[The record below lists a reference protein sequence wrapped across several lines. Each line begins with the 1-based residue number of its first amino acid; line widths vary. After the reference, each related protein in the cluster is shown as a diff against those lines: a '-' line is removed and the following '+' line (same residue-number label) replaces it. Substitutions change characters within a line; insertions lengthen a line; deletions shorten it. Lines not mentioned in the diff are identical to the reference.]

1 MQLKNAIYVTTT
13 GVVMSTGGHKY
24 PRGTNILE
32 DRKAQHIALITAF
45 IKYKHT
51 TYTFSWV
58 S

>member
-1 MQLKNAIYVTTT
+1 
-13 GVVMSTGGHKY
+13 MSTGGHKY

-51 TYTFSWV
+51 TYTFS
-58 S
+58 